1 MRVTP
6 REIGVKIGGCPII
19 SRYCSPMGK
28 TLTNSAKL
36 YRIGSDVPA
45 PVRFGVGI
53 GIPSV
58 IAAYVLWQQLHSLPP
73 EAWTI
78 QVNPLLLV
86 LVVALMPFNWGLET
100 LKWAELMPFGKMSH
114 RVREVLYG
122 TAWSLIGPLR
132 IGAAIGRV
140 STVQAKN
147 RAFAVRAFA
156 VSSVSQWW
164 CTVFACAVGL
174 LVMEHYVLAMAA
186 FAVSTLA
193 LSIYFNGSPKL
204 RSWLKRTEFI
214 QSWLMSGRI
223 ALVRRKRALKLSVA
237 RFIVMLSQFL
247 LALNAFGHLTT
258 RDFLERWMD
267 QLSGISMTWGLTSL
281 APVPML
287 GDLGLREAAALLAL
301 PAPTASDL
309 TAIVCATLSLWVV
322 NLIIPAIV
330 GLAWQSCAMRTKK
343 QRTNLPA

>member
-1 MRVTP
+1 
-6 REIGVKIGGCPII
+6 
-19 SRYCSPMGK
+19 
-28 TLTNSAKL
+28 
-36 YRIGSDVPA
+36 
-45 PVRFGVGI
+45 
-53 GIPSV
+53 
-58 IAAYVLWQQLHSLPP
+58 
-73 EAWTI
+73 
-78 QVNPLLLV
+78 
-86 LVVALMPFNWGLET
+86 
-100 LKWAELMPFGKMSH
+100 
-114 RVREVLYG
+114 
-122 TAWSLIGPLR
+122 
-132 IGAAIGRV
+132 
-140 STVQAKN
+140 
-147 RAFAVRAFA
+147 
-156 VSSVSQWW
+156 
-164 CTVFACAVGL
+164 
-174 LVMEHYVLAMAA
+174 MEHYVLAMAA

-223 ALVRRKRALKLSVA
+223 ALVRRKRALKLSVD
-237 RFIVMLSQFL
+237 RFIVMLSKFL

-287 GDLGLREAAALLAL
+287 GDLCLREAAALLAL

-322 NLIIPAIV
+322 NLIIPSIV

-343 QRTNLPA
+343 QRTNFPALCLPPRFFFCPFASTFSMLCNGPLGCAAHCIPLCQHRLKTTAG